1 MSGPIV
7 RAVMAAINDEDFD
20 CWPQFADWKWLR
32 NYSSIIGERLSAAQS
47 NVLSGQTRDHRDY
60 CEMGY
65 FMRTRSKGQL
75 TDEVREYGILA
86 DAAREVRL

>member
-7 RAVMAAINDEDFD
+7 RAVMAAINDAEFD
-20 CWPQFADWKWLR
+20 LWPQFSDWRWRRIYRGPDGKEF
-32 NYSSIIGERLSAAQS
+32 SACQSIALAGL
-47 NVLSGQTRDHRDY
+47 TRDHKDY

-65 FMRTRSKGQL
+65 FVRTRSKGQL
-75 TDEVREYGILA
+75 TDTVREYGILA